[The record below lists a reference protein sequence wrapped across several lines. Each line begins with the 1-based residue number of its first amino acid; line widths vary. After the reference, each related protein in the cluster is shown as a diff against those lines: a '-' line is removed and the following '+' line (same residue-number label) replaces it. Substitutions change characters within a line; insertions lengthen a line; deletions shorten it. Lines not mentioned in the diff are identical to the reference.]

1 MTGQVDVYLS
11 LSSPWTYL
19 GWDRLHEIATRHD
32 AKLNYYPV
40 DFGIVFPAT
49 GGLAL
54 PKRAPARQAYRM
66 AELKRWKAFLGDASF
81 NPVPKYF
88 PVDTNPASLMAVA
101 AREQGTD
108 ISGFCR
114 AILSAVWC
122 KDQDISDPAVLRS
135 IADGCGLDGTSLA
148 EAAGRAN
155 TAQQFAAD
163 SERAIERGVFGAP
176 TFVFR
181 DELFW
186 GQDRLDFLDRALAG
200 GQ

>member
-1 MTGQVDVYLS
+1 MAGQVDVYLS

-19 GWDRLHEIATRHD
+19 CWDRLHAIAVRHD
-32 AKLNYYPV
+32 THLNYFPV
-40 DFGIVFPAT
+40 DFGLVFPAT
-49 GGLAL
+49 GGVAL

-66 AELKRWKAFLGDASF
+66 AELKRWKAFLGDSAF
-81 NPVPKYF
+81 NPVPKFF
-88 PVDTNPASLMAVA
+88 PVDNTPASLMAVA

-108 ISGFCR
+108 IGELCR

-122 KDQDISDPAVLRS
+122 EDRDISDPAVLRS
-135 IADGCGLDGTSLA
+135 LADGCGLDGSGLA
-148 EAAGRAN
+148 VVAGHAN
-155 TAQQFAAD
+155 TAQLFAAD

-186 GQDRLDFLDRALAG
+186 GQDRLDFMDRALSG
-200 GQ
+200 DQ